1 VIVSLITFL
10 AWENSSAHFNSAITI
25 AAYLFHYEKW
35 RENLKSLFAILA
47 A

>member
-1 VIVSLITFL
+1 L

-25 AAYLFHYEKW
+25 GAYLFDYEKW
-35 RENLKSLFAILA
+35 VENFKSLMAILA

>member
-10 AWENSSAHFNSAITI
+10 AWETSSAHFNSAITI
-25 AAYLFHYEKW
+25 GAYLFHYEKW